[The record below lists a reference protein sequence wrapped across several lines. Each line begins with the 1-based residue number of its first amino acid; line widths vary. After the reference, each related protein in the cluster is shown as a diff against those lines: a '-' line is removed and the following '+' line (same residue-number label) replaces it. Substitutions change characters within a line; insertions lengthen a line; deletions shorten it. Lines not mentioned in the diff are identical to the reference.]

1 MLLSVTYKGSSMR
14 HITKLKLF
22 LLALGLFFTFSVSN
36 VGRPPSIKDTKFNKS
51 DVECLA
57 NNIYMESRGEPWH
70 GQIAVAQVVVN
81 RLHSRKFEN
90 TICGIIYSKGQFSW
104 TKDYISGNKNYKQW
118 KNSLTIARAVL
129 GGELRLPNFNAKYFH
144 NRTVKPR
151 WAKTKTKVAAIGN
164 HLFYT

>member
-1 MLLSVTYKGSSMR
+1 MLLLVIYKGNLMTI
-14 HITKLKLF
+14 ITKVKV
-22 LLALGLFFTFSVSN
+22 LLLVLTAVVAQTVHN
-36 VGRPPSIKDTKFNKS
+36 APIPKPIKDTKFTQK

-57 NNIYMESRGEPWH
+57 LNVYMESRGEPWH

-81 RLHSRKFEN
+81 RLHSKKFEN

-104 TKDYISGNKNYKQW
+104 TQDYTSGNKNYKQW

-144 NRTVKPR
+144 NRTVKPK
-151 WAKTKTKVAAIGN
+151 WAKTKIKVAAIGN